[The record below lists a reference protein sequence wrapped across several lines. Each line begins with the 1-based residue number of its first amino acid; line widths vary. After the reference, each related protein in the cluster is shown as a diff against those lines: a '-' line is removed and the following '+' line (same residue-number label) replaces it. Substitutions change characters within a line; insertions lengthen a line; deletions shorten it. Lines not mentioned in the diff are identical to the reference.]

1 MQDFIFGDITL
12 ETKVPPREHRLYEIA
27 TRYAELSSELE
38 EIKTKISYY
47 KEILAAEFPEEP
59 GEYVIDIE
67 AGQVVLK
74 VPEKWEWDKAKLS
87 LLYPTGATPDCV
99 STSYTVARVKYEAA
113 APEVKEV
120 LKQALTIKCGLP
132 TIKVNT

>member
-1 MQDFIFGDITL
+1 MEKFIFGDIELDTNVQPKDQRL
-12 ETKVPPREHRLYEIA
+12 FETA
-27 TRYAELSSELE
+27 SRYAELSSELE

-59 GEYVIDIE
+59 GEYVIDIDG
-67 AGQVVLK
+67 GQVVLK
-74 VPEKWEWDKAKLS
+74 VPEKWEWDKTKLS
-87 LLYPTGATPDCV
+87 ALYPANATPECV

>member
-1 MQDFIFGDITL
+1 MEDFIFGDVTL
-12 ETKVPPREHRLYEIA
+12 ETNVPPREHRLYETA

-59 GEYVIDIE
+59 GEYVIDIDG
-67 AGQVVLK
+67 GQVVLK

-87 LLYPTGATPDCV
+87 TLYPANATPECV

-120 LKQALTIKCGLP
+120 LKEALTIKCGLP